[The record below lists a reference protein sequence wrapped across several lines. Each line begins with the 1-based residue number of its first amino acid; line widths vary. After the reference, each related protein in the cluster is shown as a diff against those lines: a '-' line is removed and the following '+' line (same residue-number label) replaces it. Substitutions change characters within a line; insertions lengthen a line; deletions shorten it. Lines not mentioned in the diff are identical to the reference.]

1 MTEDTKTINWGKM
14 AAFGLVTILALG
26 GVAYG
31 VTYLW
36 NLRYGPTA
44 ASAADCR
51 IAQQQID
58 QAQSAPTDPA
68 QKDAWKTELR
78 RVRSTQMEDLGLVTE
93 IAFYV
98 AWKVNVASGEGDLPT
113 DEEFKERV
121 DRAIGACED
130 SGVELKIPGLRK

>member
-1 MTEDTKTINWGKM
+1 MIENTKQNKWGKM

-44 ASAADCR
+44 ASAEDCR

-58 QAQSAPTDPA
+58 QAQNAPTDPA
-68 QKDAWKTELR
+68 QKEAWKTELR
-78 RVRSTQMEDLGLVTE
+78 KVRTTQMKDLGLVTE

-98 AWKVNVASGEGDLPT
+98 AWKVNVASGEGNLPS
-113 DEEFKERV
+113 DEEFERTV